1 MPEFYRIAVATPL
14 RRSFIYLPP
23 KDPEVVIPT
32 IGCRVLVPFGHQK
45 LLGIVLG
52 IESQLE
58 QGLDPNKLKAIEDCF
73 DTSPLLSESMLDF
86 YLWAA
91 SYYQTGVGEALMQCL
106 PALGRKK
113 KPVSRETQTWW
124 NLTQKGQQF
133 DPASINRSAVKQRL
147 LLEYLQQHRQINRET
162 LNRLQITPSSCQSLA
177 KRDLV
182 TIEERIPEQTTGST
196 VTEHQFTLT
205 SDQQIVFDGLKGHLN
220 EFSCSL
226 IEGVTGSGKTE
237 VYISLIKAVLNEGKQ
252 VLILV
257 PEIGLTPQ
265 TYNRIQQH
273 IDHHVGLMHSGLTD
287 RVRTNAWF
295 DFSEGRT
302 RVLLGTRSAIF
313 VPMKE
318 PGLIILDEE
327 HDASYKQQDS
337 FRYHARDLAIKR
349 ASLANIPVV
358 LGSAT
363 PSLESLNNALTGKY
377 HLYQLNQKAKAKHRL
392 PVELVDLTRHQHHLG
407 VSRPVLEKMQTH
419 LDRGEQVLLFLN
431 RRGFAPSLMCNQCGW
446 VACCLHCDAKMTLHS
461 KPAKMLCH
469 HCNYQQPIPYQC
481 PHCASRNLEAL
492 GQGTARTESF
502 IQQQFDQYPV
512 IRIDRDAAKSSQEF
526 QKLLEPVHRNE
537 ACVLIGTQMLAKGHD
552 FPGVTLVAVLDAD
565 SGLFSSDF
573 RAAEKT
579 SQLLTQVA
587 GRAGRS
593 DLAGHVMVQTWHP
606 THPVFEYLQFGGYGA
621 FARDHLLPG
630 RQQAQLPP
638 IQSMAMIRADSKR
651 EHSALEFLQKVSH
664 MLPETILQVGPYP
677 AILSRRSGYYRFW
690 LTVQHPNRRQL
701 QSALSQIAQTIEAGS
716 HTSNISWGID
726 VDPVDIG

>member
-14 RRSFIYLPP
+14 RRSFLYLPP
-23 KDPEVVIPT
+23 KDPDVVTPSV
-32 IGCRVLVPFGHQK
+32 GSRVLVPFGHQK
-45 LLGIVLG
+45 LLGIV
-52 IESQLE
+52 IAVETSADPN
-58 QGLDPNKLKAIEDCF
+58 LDPNKLKAIEDCF
-73 DTSPLLSESMLDF
+73 DKQPLLSESMLDF

-91 SYYQTGVGEALMQCL
+91 KYYQTGVGEALIQCL

-113 KPVSRETQTWW
+113 KPVSRETQTCWTLTPTGKEF
-124 NLTQKGQQF
+124 NLNELNKAAAKQK
-133 DPASINRSAVKQRL
+133 L
-147 LLEYLQQHRQINRET
+147 LLESLKGRQH
-162 LNRLQITPSSCQSLA
+162 LNRADLSRLEIPVATCQSLI
-177 KRDLV
+177 KKGLLQSD
-182 TIEERIPEQTTGST
+182 ERIPEQATGSM
-196 VTEHQFTLT
+196 VTEHRFTLT
-205 SDQQIVFDGLKGHLN
+205 SDQQSVFDGIKHHLQT
-220 EFSCSL
+220 FSCSL

-237 VYISLIKAVLNEGKQ
+237 VYISLIKSVLNAGKQ

-265 TYNRIQQH
+265 TFNRIQH
-273 IDHHVGLMHSGLTD
+273 HLDHHVGLMHSGLTD
-287 RVRTNAWF
+287 RVRTNNWF

-349 ASLANIPVV
+349 AAMADIPVV

-363 PSLESLNNALTGKY
+363 PSLETLNNALSGKY
-377 HLYQLNQKAKAKHRL
+377 HLYQLNQKAVAKHRL
-392 PVELVDLTRHQHHLG
+392 PIELVDLTRHQHHLG
-407 VSRPVLEKMQTH
+407 VSQPVLNRIQLH
-419 LDRGEQVLLFLN
+419 LERGEQVLLFLN

-446 VACCLHCDAKMTLHS
+446 VASCLHCDAKMTLHS
-461 KPAKMLCH
+461 KPPKMLCH
-469 HCNYQQPIPYQC
+469 HCNYQQPIPHHC
-481 PHCASRNLEAL
+481 PHCSSKKLEAL
-492 GQGTARTESF
+492 GQGTARTQSF
-502 IQQQFDQYPV
+502 IQQQFSDFPV
-512 IRIDRDAAKSSQEF
+512 IRIDRDAVQSSQAF
-526 QKLLEPVHRNE
+526 QQLLQPVHENK
-537 ACVLIGTQMLAKGHD
+537 ACILIGTQMLAKGHD

-565 SGLFSSDF
+565 AGLFSSDF

-630 RQQAQLPP
+630 RVQAQLPP
-638 IQSMAMIRADSKR
+638 IQAMAMIRADSKR
-651 EHSALEFLQKVSH
+651 ELSALEFLHKVSQ
-664 MLPETILQVGPYP
+664 MLPDSIFQVGPYP
-677 AILSRRSGYYRFW
+677 AMLSRRSGYYRFW
-690 LTVQHPNRRQL
+690 LTVQHPDRREL
-701 QSALSQIAQTIEAGS
+701 QSALSQVAQSIETGS